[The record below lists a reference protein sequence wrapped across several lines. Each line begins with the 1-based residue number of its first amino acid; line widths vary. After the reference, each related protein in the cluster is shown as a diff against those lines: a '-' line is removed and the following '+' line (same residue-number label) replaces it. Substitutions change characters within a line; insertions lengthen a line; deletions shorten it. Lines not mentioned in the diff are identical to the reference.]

1 MSVPNSKEQSLLDDA
16 STLLLFSKGKKRAE
30 EASKIGS
37 KTDTIEHDESHER
50 EKKGAIEMAAAA
62 LAGGRSSNIHGS
74 KRRDRKSTSKA
85 TSMAGT

>member
-50 EKKGAIEMAAAA
+50 EKKEQ
-62 LAGGRSSNIHGS
+62 
-74 KRRDRKSTSKA
+74 
-85 TSMAGT
+85 